1 MTKRSFPKRCLKT
14 AMALAVGGSAF
25 QLSGCDPNVRQTV
38 IDGLQSTTIGL
49 SAALITAF
57 FQTLEDDATTGGL
70 TTTG

>member
-1 MTKRSFPKRCLKT
+1 MTKRSFRKRCLKT
-14 AMALAVGGSAF
+14 AMALAMGGSAF

-38 IDGLQSTTIGL
+38 INGLQSTTIGL

>member
-1 MTKRSFPKRCLKT
+1 MTKRSFRKRCLKT

>member
-1 MTKRSFPKRCLKT
+1 MTKRSFRKRCLKT

-38 IDGLQSTTIGL
+38 IAGLQSTTIGL

>member
-1 MTKRSFPKRCLKT
+1 
-14 AMALAVGGSAF
+14 MALAVGGSAF